1 MRSNDDDLN
10 RDPQQTLPPG
20 ASDARRIEVNQRTNF
35 GAPETRGRR
44 LKLGTPTRN
53 PAPAVP
59 STHAPEVS
67 AAVQR
72 GFTLGPEARI
82 NVPGANQ
89 SKSAVQPWILV
100 VAGIAVLSLVAA
112 LLLRPGASRAESLAN
127 QRLMTQYSKYLESKG
142 SSGIDVA
149 ARKKDVDARLKAVT
163 WAKAVGDRAEL
174 ESELTALM
182 FLDDDKSSPL
192 YQYSVAQLKQLG
204 PTKKGAGF

>member
-1 MRSNDDDLN
+1 MRFDDDDLN

-20 ASDARRIEVNQRTNF
+20 APGARRIEVNQTTNF

-53 PAPAVP
+53 PAATVPA
-59 STHAPEVS
+59 THAPEVS
-67 AAVQR
+67 VAVQR
-72 GFTLGPEARI
+72 GFTLGPEART
-82 NVPGANQ
+82 NVPGANP
-89 SKSAVQPWILV
+89 SRSAVQPWILV
-100 VAGIAVLSLVAA
+100 VAGIALLSLVAA

-127 QRLMTQYSKYLESKG
+127 QKLMTQYSKYLESKG
-142 SSGIDVA
+142 PRAIDVA

-163 WAKAVGDRAEL
+163 WAKAVGDRAAL

-192 YQYSVAQLKQLG
+192 YQYSVSQLKQLG
-204 PTKKGAGF
+204 PTKRGAGF

>member
-1 MRSNDDDLN
+1 MRFDEDDLN

-20 ASDARRIEVNQRTNF
+20 APDARRIEVNQTTNF

-53 PAPAVP
+53 PTATVPAA
-59 STHAPEVS
+59 HAPEVS
-67 AAVQR
+67 VAVQR

-82 NVPGANQ
+82 NVPGANA

-100 VAGIAVLSLVAA
+100 VAGIALLSLVAA
-112 LLLRPGASRAESLAN
+112 LLLRPGANRAESLAN
-127 QRLMTQYSKYLESKG
+127 QTLMTQYSKYLESK
-142 SSGIDVA
+142 SPNGIDVA

-163 WAKAVGDRAEL
+163 WAKAVGDRAAL

-192 YQYSVAQLKQLG
+192 YKYSVNQLKQLG
-204 PTKKGAGF
+204 PTKKSAGF